1 MEMMTNTNNNFDMQ
15 TLMNI
20 VGQSAMTTNQISQQ
34 LGIMANS
41 VNTMRNDI
49 NGLKDDMEQIK
60 LNEEITTTQQ
70 ENIIEIARHRV
81 CDILNFNDD
90 DMYERLEDAALCGE
104 TLRCVGSLEGSY
116 LYNIFNKMIV
126 DAIIIKN

>member
-90 DMYERLEDAALCGE
+90 DIHMYLP
-104 TLRCVGSLEGSY
+104 
-116 LYNIFNKMIV
+116 LYHL
-126 DAIIIKN
+126 KNPD